1 MSLIVYCRGAMPPMV
16 LPRRKGP
23 LYDEIAM
30 KLLQPIGAILRGW
43 TDSVAAAVI
52 AAFDRVSSPRLI
64 RLIEQEQGGF
74 AVEAAGKSDNL
85 PRHLQYADGAFSAEN
100 LAPMFK
106 GSRVEIDLQPKRF
119 LFRPLEL
126 PARAADFLDGIVR
139 AQIDRLTPWSASE
152 AVFGCSAP
160 VQSGAES
167 ITTVIAATTR
177 KVATGYVEAVSRFH
191 PAAVAVCTE
200 VAERNAGRVKVFEQ
214 KARGHLDANRLSR
227 ALFAGLGLS
236 AACALL
242 AVVAAVYMAEH
253 LGAQEDEVARQISQ
267 RRAAIRSA
275 SGGGDRSPVAVL
287 ERRKYETPSSV
298 IVLEALS
305 QVLPD
310 HTYVTELHL
319 AGNKLQIV
327 GITRD
332 APSLIP
338 LIEQSQHFT
347 RATFYAPTTRS
358 SSDPGERFHIEAR
371 VEPKNTVAP

>member
-1 MSLIVYCRGAMPPMV
+1 
-16 LPRRKGP
+16 
-23 LYDEIAM
+23 M
-30 KLLQPIGAILRGW
+30 KLPHAMVAFFRGW

-52 AAFDRVSSPRLI
+52 AAFDRLSSPRVI
-64 RLIEQEQGGF
+64 RLIEEDHGGF
-74 AVEAAGKSDNL
+74 AVGSAGKPENVPAHVDFV
-85 PRHLQYADGAFSAEN
+85 DGALSAPD

-106 GSRVEIDLQPKRF
+106 GSRVEIVLLPKRF

-139 AQIDRLTPWSASE
+139 AQIDRLTPWNASE
-152 AVFGCSAP
+152 AVFGCSPP
-160 VQSGAES
+160 VESGKES

-177 KVATGYVEAVSRFH
+177 KVAMSYVQAVSIFH

-200 VAERNAGRVKVFEQ
+200 VAEHNAGRVKVFEQ
-214 KARGHLDANRLSR
+214 KARGHLDAIRLSR
-227 ALFAGLGLS
+227 ALLVGLGVT

-242 AVVAAVYMAEH
+242 SVITAVYMADH
-253 LGAQEDEVARQISQ
+253 LGTQEAELARQISQ
-267 RRAAIRSA
+267 RRAAIRA
-275 SGGGDRSPVAVL
+275 SSDGGDRSPVAAL
-287 ERRKYETPSSV
+287 ERRKYETPASV
-298 IVLEALS
+298 IVLDALT

-371 VEPKNTVAP
+371 IEPKNTAAP

>member
-1 MSLIVYCRGAMPPMV
+1 
-16 LPRRKGP
+16 
-23 LYDEIAM
+23 M
-30 KLLQPIGAILRGW
+30 KFLQAIGAILSAW
-43 TDSVAAAVI
+43 TNSVAAAVV
-52 AAFDRVSSPRLI
+52 AGFDRIVSPRVI
-64 RLIEQEQGGF
+64 RLIEQDDGGF
-74 AVEAAGKSDNL
+74 AVEAAGKSENV
-85 PRHLQYADGAFSAEN
+85 PAHVGSADGVLSAAT
-100 LAPMFK
+100 LAPLFR
-106 GSRVEIDLQPKRF
+106 GSRVEIVLQPRRF

-160 VQSGAES
+160 VESGAES

-177 KVATGYVEAVSRFH
+177 KVAMVYVQAVFGFH
-191 PAAVAVCTE
+191 PAAVAVCTD

-214 KARGHLDANRLSR
+214 KARGHLDAARLSR
-227 ALFAGLGLS
+227 ALLIVLG
-236 AACALL
+236 
-242 AVVAAVYMAEH
+242 VAAVGALLSAISAAYVAGS
-253 LGAQEDEVARQISQ
+253 LGAQENELARQISQ
-267 RRAAIRSA
+267 RRAAIRA
-275 SGGGDRSPVAVL
+275 GIDGGDRSPIAAL
-287 ERRKYETPSSV
+287 ERRKFASPASV
-298 IVLEALS
+298 IVLDALT

-338 LIEQSQHFT
+338 LIEQSPHFT

-358 SSDPGERFHIEAR
+358 PSDPGERFHIEAR
-371 VEPKNTVAP
+371 VEPNNTANP